1 MTFSTSSYRRSW
13 RPTSS
18 FMRKIVEEEVEDVE
32 VFLIDVIKNKLVRA
46 KLTQDSGVVYVRSTM
61 YRTFGHGE

>member
-1 MTFSTSSYRRSW
+1 
-13 RPTSS
+13 
-18 FMRKIVEEEVEDVE
+18 MRKIVEEEVEDVE